1 MITFSILHGK
11 RKETDVSWMLICQ
24 ARNCSMDSSYNDD
37 IHFDSKDRR
46 LGERPSLM
54 TLVRNIRE
62 QVNLRII
69 ICSHRVVVMVNALYC
84 Y

>member
-1 MITFSILHGK
+1 MCH
-11 RKETDVSWMLICQ
+11 WMLIFQ
-24 ARNCSMDSSYNDD
+24 ARRYPVDSSYNDD

-62 QVNLRII
+62 QVNLHTII
-69 ICSHRVVVMVNALYC
+69 NLHRVVVIVDALC
-84 Y
+84 CN